1 MLHAL
6 SNKLTHQ
13 EEAWKLRMDPNSTR
27 FYPPVPF
34 DCEVA
39 ASPAIVTF
47 AQISVYFSY
56 FLMLWTVSAVSMPRL
71 IFQISG

>member
-13 EEAWKLRMDPNSTR
+13 EEAWKLRIDPNSIR

-39 ASPAIVTF
+39 ASPTIVTF
-47 AQISVYFSY
+47 AQTSMYFSY
-56 FLMLWTVSAVSMPRL
+56 FLMLWIVAAVSMPRL